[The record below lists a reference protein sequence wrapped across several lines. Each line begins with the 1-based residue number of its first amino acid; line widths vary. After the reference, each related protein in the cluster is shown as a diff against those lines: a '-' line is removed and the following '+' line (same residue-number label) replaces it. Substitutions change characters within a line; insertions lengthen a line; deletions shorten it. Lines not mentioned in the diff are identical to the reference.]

1 MMFQTS
7 PGPPAANPRSA
18 PPTNVFKTAAR
29 GMVINGV
36 LWMLNLT
43 VAEHVHNIEF
53 GASVAISNSL
63 LLIGAIWLLI
73 IGVGHYQA
81 RGELVPEG
89 SAG

>member
-7 PGPPAANPRSA
+7 PGPPAANPRPT
-18 PPTNVFKTAAR
+18 PPNERLQDRSLRKV
-29 GMVINGV
+29 VNGV

-53 GASVAISNSL
+53 GASVAISNGL